1 MKSRNNI
8 SKRVTINEC
17 SFIDVKSYLIAISVS
32 LICTSIF
39 LIIFS
44 LIISKKSIPHAFFS
58 ILALIAVSISSFIGS
73 FILSKINKQKGLI
86 NGMFLGLIISSIIY
100 IIGIA
105 FNGMTVT
112 NLLYIKFISI
122 IISSCLGGV
131 LGINIKKKNKI

>member
-1 MKSRNNI
+1 MKNRNNI
-8 SKRVTINEC
+8 SKRGVINEY
-17 SFIDVKSYLIAISVS
+17 SFIDVKAYLIAVSTS

-44 LIISKKSIPHAFFS
+44 LIISKRSIPHALFS
-58 ILALIAVSISSFIGS
+58 ILALTSVSISSFIGS

-86 NGMFLGLIISSIIY
+86 NGLFLGLIISSIIY
-100 IIGIA
+100 IVGIA
-105 FNGMTVT
+105 FNGMNVT

-122 IISSCLGGV
+122 IISACLGGV